1 MSEKVKKKKLTIL
14 DRIEKIGNA
23 LPHPATI
30 FLILSVIIVVLSAIL
45 SAKGVSVTY
54 EGINRANNNAVE
66 MMTVTVNSLLSKEG
80 VQYLFNSAV
89 TNFTGFAPL
98 GTVLVALLGVG
109 LAEGTGLIGTLLKK
123 LVMSTP
129 KRLVTV
135 VVVLA
140 GVLSSIAS
148 DAGYVVLIPLGDIIF
163 LSMGRHPL
171 AGLAAAF
178 SGVSGGVSAN
188 VMVGPTD
195 SLLAGLTTEGAK
207 LVNPDYVVGIQ
218 ANWWF
223 LIASTVLITVLGT
236 IITEKIV
243 EPRLGKYNGDVTVD
257 ESEMTISKSEQRG
270 LRFAGIATLLTVLG
284 FVALVAPANG
294 FLRGTEPGIQGIL
307 NSPFMNSM
315 VVVIA
320 LVFAIAGIAYGC
332 GAKVVKND
340 KDVMNLM
347 GKSMAS
353 MGSYIVLVF
362 FASQFVAYFNYSNLG
377 TIIAVQGAD
386 LLKAIGLQGI
396 PLVILFILVVAFINI
411 FMGSASAKW
420 AILAPVFVPMLMN
433 FGFTPEFTQMAYRI
447 GDSTTNLISPLM
459 SYFALIVT
467 FAEKYDKK
475 SGIGTLISTMMPYS
489 IALLIGW
496 TILLIVWYVFN
507 LPLGPGIGI
516 WLPGF

>member
-1 MSEKVKKKKLTIL
+1 MSEQRKKIGIL
-14 DRIEKIGNA
+14 DRVERIGNA

-30 FLILSVIIVVLSAIL
+30 FLILSVVIVVLSAIL
-45 SAKGVSVTY
+45 SATGLSVTY

-80 VQYLFNSAV
+80 VQYLFSSAV

-129 KRLVTV
+129 KRLITV

-148 DAGYVVLIPLGDIIF
+148 DAGYVVLIPLGAIIF

-178 SGVSGGVSAN
+178 AGVSGGFSAN

-207 LVNPDYVVGIQ
+207 LVDPNYVVGIQ

-223 LIASTVLITVLGT
+223 LIASTVLITIIGT
-236 IITEKIV
+236 VITEKIV
-243 EPRLGKYNGDVTVD
+243 EPRLGKYTGDAKVD
-257 ESEMTISKSEQRG
+257 DHEMKVSNEEQRG
-270 LRFAGIATLLTVLG
+270 LRFAGIATLLMIIL
-284 FVALVAPANG
+284 FALLVVPANG
-294 FLRGTEPGIQGIL
+294 FLRGTEAGVQGVL

-320 LVFAIAGIAYGC
+320 LVFAVAGIAYGF

-362 FASQFVAYFNYSNLG
+362 FAAQFVAYFNYSNLG
-377 TIIAVQGAD
+377 TIIAVKGAD
-386 LLKAIGLQGI
+386 LLTAIGLQGI

-420 AILAPVFVPMLMN
+420 AILAPVFVPMLMKV
-433 FGFTPEFTQMAYRI
+433 GFTPEFTQMAYRI

-467 FAEKYDKK
+467 FAAKYDKK
-475 SGIGTLISTMMPYS
+475 SGIGTLVSTMVPYS

-496 TILLIVWYVFN
+496 TILLVVWFVLR
-507 LPLGPGIGI
+507 LPLGPGIEI
-516 WLPGF
+516 FLPGF

>member
-1 MSEKVKKKKLTIL
+1 MSEKRKKVSIL
-14 DRIEKIGNA
+14 DRVERIGNA

-30 FLILSVIIVVLSAIL
+30 FLILSVAIVVLSAIL
-45 SAKGVSVTY
+45 AATGLSVTY

-80 VQYLFNSAV
+80 IQYLFNSAV

-129 KRLVTV
+129 KRLITV

-148 DAGYVVLIPLGDIIF
+148 DAGYVVLIPLGAIIF

-178 SGVSGGVSAN
+178 AGVSGGFSAN

-207 LVNPDYVVGIQ
+207 LVDPNYVVGIQ

-223 LIASTVLITVLGT
+223 LIASTVLITVIGT

-243 EPRLGKYNGDVTVD
+243 EPRLGKYTGDAKVD
-257 ESEMTISKSEQRG
+257 DHEMKVSNEEQRG
-270 LRFAGIATLLTVLG
+270 LRFAGIATLLMIIL
-284 FVALVAPANG
+284 FALLVVPANG
-294 FLRGTEPGIQGIL
+294 FLRGTEAGVQGIL

-320 LVFAIAGIAYGC
+320 LLFAVAGIAYGF

-362 FASQFVAYFNYSNLG
+362 FAAQFVAYFNYSNLG
-377 TIIAVQGAD
+377 TIIAVKGAD
-386 LLKAIGLQGI
+386 LLTAIGLQGI

-420 AILAPVFVPMLMN
+420 AILAPVFVPMLMKV
-433 FGFTPEFTQMAYRI
+433 GFTPEFTQMAYRI

-467 FAEKYDKK
+467 FAAKYDKK
-475 SGIGTLISTMMPYS
+475 SGIGTLVSTMVPYS

-496 TILLIVWYVFN
+496 TILLVVWFVLR
-507 LPLGPGIGI
+507 LPLGPGIEI
-516 WLPGF
+516 FLPGF

>member
-1 MSEKVKKKKLTIL
+1 MSEQRKKIGIL
-14 DRIEKIGNA
+14 DRVERIGNA

-30 FLILSVIIVVLSAIL
+30 FLILSVVIVVLSAIL
-45 SAKGVSVTY
+45 SATGLSVTY

-80 VQYLFNSAV
+80 VQYLFSSAV

-129 KRLVTV
+129 KRLITV

-148 DAGYVVLIPLGDIIF
+148 DAGYVVLIPLGAIIF

-178 SGVSGGVSAN
+178 AGVSGGFSAN

-207 LVNPDYVVGIQ
+207 LVDPNYVVGIQ

-223 LIASTVLITVLGT
+223 LIASTVLITIIGT
-236 IITEKIV
+236 VITEKIV
-243 EPRLGKYNGDVTVD
+243 EPRLGKYTGDAKVED
-257 ESEMTISKSEQRG
+257 HEMKVSTEEQRG
-270 LRFAGIATLLTVLG
+270 LRFAGIATLLMIILFAVL
-284 FVALVAPANG
+284 VVPANG
-294 FLRGTEPGIQGIL
+294 FLRGTEAGVQGVL

-320 LVFAIAGIAYGC
+320 LVFAVAGIAYGF

-362 FASQFVAYFNYSNLG
+362 FAAQFVAYFNYSNLG
-377 TIIAVQGAD
+377 TIIAVKGAD
-386 LLKAIGLQGI
+386 LLTAIGLQGI

-411 FMGSASAKW
+411 
-420 AILAPVFVPMLMN
+420 
-433 FGFTPEFTQMAYRI
+433 
-447 GDSTTNLISPLM
+447 
-459 SYFALIVT
+459 
-467 FAEKYDKK
+467 
-475 SGIGTLISTMMPYS
+475 
-489 IALLIGW
+489 
-496 TILLIVWYVFN
+496 
-507 LPLGPGIGI
+507 
-516 WLPGF
+516 

>member
-1 MSEKVKKKKLTIL
+1 MSEKRKKVSIL
-14 DRIEKIGNA
+14 DRVERIGNA

-30 FLILSVIIVVLSAIL
+30 FLILSVAIVVLSAIL
-45 SAKGVSVTY
+45 AATGLSVTY

-80 VQYLFNSAV
+80 IQYLFNSAV

-129 KRLVTV
+129 KRLITV

-148 DAGYVVLIPLGDIIF
+148 DAGYVVLIPLGAIIF

-178 SGVSGGVSAN
+178 AGVSGGFSAN

-207 LVNPDYVVGIQ
+207 LVDPNYVVGIQ

-223 LIASTVLITVLGT
+223 LIASTVLITVIGT

-243 EPRLGKYNGDVTVD
+243 EPRLGKYTGDAKVD
-257 ESEMTISKSEQRG
+257 DHEMKVSNEEQRG
-270 LRFAGIATLLTVLG
+270 LRFAGIATLLMIIL
-284 FVALVAPANG
+284 FALLVVPANG
-294 FLRGTEPGIQGIL
+294 FLRGTEAGVQGIL

-320 LVFAIAGIAYGC
+320 LLFAVAGIAYGF
-332 GAKVVKND
+332 GSKVVKND

-362 FASQFVAYFNYSNLG
+362 FAAQFVAYFNYSNLG
-377 TIIAVQGAD
+377 TIIAVKGAD
-386 LLKAIGLQGI
+386 LLTAIGLQGI

-420 AILAPVFVPMLMN
+420 AILAPVFVPMLMKV
-433 FGFTPEFTQMAYRI
+433 GFTPEFTQMAYRI

-467 FAEKYDKK
+467 FAAKYDKK
-475 SGIGTLISTMMPYS
+475 SGIGTLVSTMMPYS
-489 IALLIGW
+489 LALLIGW
-496 TILLIVWYVFN
+496 TILLVVWFVLR
-507 LPLGPGIGI
+507 LPLGPGIEI
-516 WLPGF
+516 FLPGF